1 MPKRGEKS
9 VFFHIS
15 WKIAFWKDVNGAKI
29 LQWLCLLHMA
39 RSNSGKFKSFGPHL
53 QKYGVKVS
61 KNGQKCTKT
70 GYPNTFAPRITSLDH
85 KKSKLS
91 RFFGLNFSFVY
102 YKFLKFCPKT
112 YWQGAQKR
120 VYFWLLR
127 YMKSFDSESINNSC
141 FKLEL

>member
-9 VFFHIS
+9 VFF
-15 WKIAFWKDVNGAKI
+15 
-29 LQWLCLLHMA
+29 
-39 RSNSGKFKSFGPHL
+39 SNFLKNCFLEERQQCKNSSVIMSPTHRTFSGKFKSFGPHL

-70 GYPNTFAPRITSLDH
+70 GYPNTFAPRITFSLDH

-91 RFFGLNFSFVY
+91 RFFRLNFSFVC
-102 YKFLKFCPKT
+102 YKFLRFCPKT

-120 VYFWLLR
+120 AYFWLLR
-127 YMKSFDSESINNSC
+127 YMKSFDSESINNSW
-141 FKLEL
+141 FKVEL